1 MTMINTSAHF
11 SIRYDSR
18 TKPRT
23 FSASTC
29 MLRLHFYFHI
39 LKGRRRTF
47 IKKNCNTFVIIV
59 VVFFLFFIYTLL
71 YISFNIS
78 KWLTVYIFIF
88 NKHGWQWMCAGVF
101 SSSLIRSFILRRP
114 NMYIPK
120 IMSLTL
126 PSAID
131 AFLRQSTYLGIG
143 LLLCPL
149 CAHKHKH
156 IYEIAI
162 FLIRRMPAVSYC
174 PCKHHLIDH
183 IFMTTRTTTH
193 YNFWCTVM
201 NKIDF

>member
-1 MTMINTSAHF
+1 MINTSAHF

-47 IKKNCNTFVIIV
+47 IKKNCNTFNIIV
-59 VVFFLFFIYTLL
+59 VVFFCLLFFIYTLL

-131 AFLRQSTYLGIG
+131 AFLRQSAYLGIG
-143 LLLCPL
+143 YC
-149 CAHKHKH
+149 CVHFAHTNTNTYMKLPF
-156 IYEIAI
+156 
-162 FLIRRMPAVSYC
+162 FLFVECRLFRIVRAS
-174 PCKHHLIDH
+174 I
-183 IFMTTRTTTH
+183 I
-193 YNFWCTVM
+193 
-201 NKIDF
+201 